1 MSKVTVREYAGHR
14 GVTERQV
21 RRYLADGMIPPAAL
35 SKKGRFILI
44 DTERADRILD
54 KAVMSSKIVS
64 PRTPQPQVMAQV
76 AKKGGTSGLDFTEAR
91 KLKERYRAALLK
103 IELDEKTGRLV
114 DAEQVKVAAFGKAR
128 AVRDALLNV
137 SDRIGPILAAE
148 SDQTKVS
155 DILTK
160 EIRTALEELSK

>member
-1 MSKVTVREYAGHR
+1 MPKVTVKQYAEHR
-14 GVTERQV
+14 DLTERQV

-76 AKKGGTSGLDFTEAR
+76 AKKGGTAGLDFTEAR
-91 KLKERYRAALLK
+91 TLKERYKAALLK
-103 IELDEKTGRLV
+103 IQLDKETGKLV
-114 DAEQVKVAAFGKAR
+114 DAEAVKVAAFNKAR
-128 AVRDALLNV
+128 AVRDALLNIP
-137 SDRIGPILAAE
+137 DRISPILAAE
-148 SDQTKVS
+148 RDEKKVS

-160 EIRTALEELSK
+160 EIRTALEELSR